1 MKNKGIIGQFENRKS
16 IDFNLILITIL
27 IKLND
32 LIMILIKLNDFNH
45 DFNHFHIPFS
55 SFLFYFFIR
64 TKKKKKKIENIQ
76 IRKKKKKKFPN
87 QGRKVMIPLRHRIR
101 SSFFHFFHF
110 FHFII
115 LLLHNSAAG
124 FFLPHGEKNDAIR
137 KFHDFNHDCNHD
149 FGKRE

>member
-55 SFLFYFFIR
+55 SFLFYFFICGWNQNE
-64 TKKKKKKIENIQ
+64 KKEEKNRKYPNQEEKEKKISKSG
-76 IRKKKKKKFPN
+76 KKSHDPITSSNSF
-87 QGRKVMIPLRHRIR
+87 IFF
-101 SSFFHFFHF
+101 SFFSFFSF
-110 FHFII
+110 YNSFI
-115 LLLHNSAAG
+115 A
-124 FFLPHGEKNDAIR
+124 
-137 KFHDFNHDCNHD
+137 
-149 FGKRE
+149 